1 MPPFMT
7 FLLVRAG
14 LNKACPPLVE
24 FCASVLLLQR
34 QNWIR
39 DLEKEVIQRFLEE
52 GISKQTY
59 SAFLTPQLLLVRD
72 PAVRQACSLS
82 SREVSPYTM
91 CLCTTGQ
98 QMNPSSVPQVYKG
111 LDVPSPEVFH
121 TQGSFQFPVLPQK
134 RLFTDWGTDCDL
146 QWGLFR
152 AGLKITAL
160 GRVHLGSAW
169 GTWSLDCSLSG
180 NSQYSLWHFEIMFTL
195 VTEFLL
201 HPSPFKRY
209 FTLFLALS
217 I

>member
-39 DLEKEVIQRFLEE
+39 DLEKEVIQRFLKE

-72 PAVRQACSLS
+72 PAVRQARSLS

-98 QMNPSSVPQVYKG
+98 QTNPSSVPQVYKR

-121 TQGSFQFPVLPQK
+121 TQGSFSSQCSPKKGCLLTGVLTVICNGDSLQLASK
-134 RLFTDWGTDCDL
+134 LQHLAGFIWDLHEGLDHLIAVYQGTHSTVYGILRLC
-146 QWGLFR
+146 
-152 AGLKITAL
+152 
-160 GRVHLGSAW
+160 
-169 GTWSLDCSLSG
+169 
-180 NSQYSLWHFEIMFTL
+180 
-195 VTEFLL
+195 L
-201 HPSPFKRY
+201 H
-209 FTLFLALS
+209 
-217 I
+217 